1 MIFIVFYAPS
11 YVGATSSR
19 ANDTIM
25 LTQLH
30 IKNFAIIEQLDLDI
44 LTGMTSM
51 TGETGA
57 GKSILL
63 DALGLVLGDRAEA
76 GNVRHGC
83 AKADISASFDLGAL
97 PELNSQLDGLDLD
110 SEQECIIRRVVTSEG
125 RSKGYLNGS
134 PVTLQILRDIGKQL
148 VDIHGQH
155 EHQSLLK
162 KDIQRQRLD
171 DYGNHK
177 ELLCECLSAHRACK
191 LAQQQ
196 YEQLRSAEQQRN
208 ERLDLLNFQ
217 ARELE
222 QLNLQAGE
230 WHSIN
235 EEHNRL
241 ANAEKL
247 LTTAQTALQILSELD
262 EQSLSHQLGQQ
273 LHAIEQLSQLDSSLK
288 NITESLNTA
297 LIHTEE
303 AGSAL
308 RSYADSLD
316 MDPTRLQYLETRMGD
331 IHSLSRKHQME
342 PEALLTLQQNIL
354 EELQQLEN
362 ADATLAELLAKLDST
377 QAAYQT
383 SAEQLHQLRTNT
395 AQGLSALVSEA
406 MQGLGMDGGRF
417 QIEVLHDDSSFNS
430 HGQDKIEFMVSTNP
444 GQPLKALSKV
454 ASGGELSRISLAIQ
468 MITASCEKVPTL
480 IFDEVD
486 TGIGGGVAEVVGK
499 HLRSLGVERQV
510 MCVTHLPQ
518 VAAQAHQHL
527 KVAKQK
533 GQDITTTSIK
543 VLNDKDRID
552 EVARMLGGIEMT
564 EQTIKHA
571 EEMIQRA
578 TI

>member
-1 MIFIVFYAPS
+1 
-11 YVGATSSR
+11 
-19 ANDTIM
+19 M

-30 IKNFAIIEQLDLDI
+30 IKNFAIIEQLELDI
-44 LTGMTSM
+44 QSGMTSM

-83 AKADISASFDLGAL
+83 AKADISASFDLSAL
-97 PELNSQLDGLDLD
+97 PELNRQLAELDLD

-134 PVTLQILRDIGKQL
+134 PVTLQVLRDIGKQL

-171 DYGNHK
+171 DYGSHT
-177 ELLCECLSAHRACK
+177 ESLAECLSAFQNCQ

-217 ARELE
+217 MRELA

-230 WHSIN
+230 WQSIN
-235 EEHNRL
+235 EEHSRL

-247 LTTAQTALQILSELD
+247 LNTTQTALQVLSESDGL
-262 EQSLSHQLGQQ
+262 SLSHQLGQQ
-273 LHAIEQLSQLDSSLK
+273 LHAIEQLSQLDTGLK
-288 NITESLNTA
+288 SITESLNTA

-303 AGSAL
+303 ASSAL

-316 MDPTRLQYLETRMGD
+316 MDPARLQYLEARMGD

-342 PEALLTLQQNIL
+342 PEALLTLQKNIHT
-354 EELQQLEN
+354 EQQQLEN
-362 ADATLAELLAKLDST
+362 ADATLADLQAKLDTTRS
-377 QAAYQT
+377 AYQA
-383 SAEQLHQLRTNT
+383 SAKRLHQLRSNT
-395 AQGLSALVSEA
+395 AQDLSALVSAA

-417 QIEVLHDDSSFNS
+417 QIAVVHDECLFHG
-430 HGQDKIEFMVSTNP
+430 HGQDKIEFMVSANP

-499 HLRSLGVERQV
+499 HLRSLGIERQV

-533 GQDITTTSIK
+533 GQDITTTSIQA
-543 VLNDKDRID
+543 LNHKDRIN
-552 EVARMLGGIEMT
+552 EIARMLGGIEMT
-564 EQTIKHA
+564 HNTIKHA

-578 TI
+578 SI

>member
-1 MIFIVFYAPS
+1 
-11 YVGATSSR
+11 
-19 ANDTIM
+19 M

-44 LTGMTSM
+44 QAGMTSM

-83 AKADISASFDLGAL
+83 AKADISASFDISAL
-97 PELNSQLDGLDLD
+97 PQLQSQLDELDLESD
-110 SEQECIIRRVVTSEG
+110 QECIIRRVVSSEG
-125 RSKGYLNGS
+125 RSKGYLNGN
-134 PVTLQILRDIGKQL
+134 PVTVQILRSIGNQL

-171 DYGNHK
+171 DYGDHQVR
-177 ELLCECLSAHRACK
+177 LTPCLDAYQTCK
-191 LAQQQ
+191 AIQQQ
-196 YEQLRSAEQQRN
+196 YEQLNSAEQQRN

-217 ARELE
+217 AREFKELS
-222 QLNLQAGE
+222 LQEGE
-230 WHSIN
+230 WQSVS
-235 EEHNRL
+235 EEHARL

-247 LTTAQTALQILSELD
+247 LSTAQTALQVLSDAESH
-262 EQSLSHQLGQQ
+262 SLNHSLGQQ
-273 LHAIEQLSQLDSSLK
+273 LHAIEALSQLDPSLK
-288 NITESLNTA
+288 SVTESLNTA

-303 AGSAL
+303 ASSTL
-308 RSYADSLD
+308 RAYADSLD
-316 MDPTRLQYLETRMGD
+316 MDPSRLEYLEDRMGQ
-331 IHSLSRKHQME
+331 IHSLSRKHQLQPDE
-342 PEALLTLQQNIL
+342 LLALQQRIL
-354 EELQQLEN
+354 TELEQLEN
-362 ADATLAELLAKLDST
+362 ADATLAGLQAKLDEAR
-377 QAAYQT
+377 AAYQH
-383 SAEQLHQLRTNT
+383 SATELHKLRKTT
-395 AQGLSALVSEA
+395 ADSLSALVSTA
-406 MQGLGMDGGRF
+406 MQGLGMDGGSF
-417 QIEVLHDDSSFNS
+417 LIEVQQDKTLFNS
-430 HGQDKIEFMVSTNP
+430 HGQDKIDFMVSANP
-444 GQPLKALSKV
+444 GQPLKPLSKV

-499 HLRSLGVERQV
+499 HLRSLGGERQV

-533 GQDITTTSIK
+533 GQDITTTSIQA
-543 VLNDKDRID
+543 LNQTDRVD
-552 EVARMLGGIEMT
+552 EIARMLGGIEMT
-564 EQTIKHA
+564 EQTLKHA

-578 TI
+578 IS